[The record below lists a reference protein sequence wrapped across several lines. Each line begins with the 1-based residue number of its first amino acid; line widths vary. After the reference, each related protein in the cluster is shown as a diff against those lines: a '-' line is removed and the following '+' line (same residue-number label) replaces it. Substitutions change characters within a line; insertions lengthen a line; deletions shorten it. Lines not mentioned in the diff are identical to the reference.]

1 MMINFQFPVLFVLL
15 LFALLG
21 AITQISVALDEADVE
36 RFTIWTSIASVVA
49 GLPMFFW

>member
-1 MMINFQFPVLFVLL
+1 MINFQLIALFVLL

-21 AITQISVALDEADVE
+21 AMTQISVALDEADVE

-49 GLPMFFW
+49 RLPMFLW